1 MTERLDAVE
10 IEIGTSPR
18 APCCVSHQA
27 LQLVTPMRWHL
38 GVGVE

>member
-1 MTERLDAVE
+1 MGIFPKTLQRY
-10 IEIGTSPR
+10 GT
-18 APCCVSHQA
+18 PCRVSNQA